1 MEDIEKYSK
10 RVVQVM
16 PHQNEDIDKLLQ
28 LMGVPLVKAPSEAEA
43 ECAALCKLNKAFAVA
58 SEDMD
63 SLSFGAPRLVRYL
76 LSPVSQKLPIMEY
89 DLSKV
94 LEELKLSLNQFVD
107 LCILAG
113 CDYIENIKGIG
124 PQTALKLVQKYG
136 SIEVILENLNKDRY
150 HIPDSWAFPDARELF
165 HQPLTSAPSQPE
177 FEWNEPNEEGIKL
190 FLVEK
195 NNFNQDRVM
204 KGLRRLEI
212 ARKESKQVR
221 LKPSAIS
228 CGNSVV
234 KLAAFTRK
242 PSHCRYRSLIHLNRS
257 LRCCPTF
264 SGRKLSEPSTYQ
276 QSHLLQSAV
285 GCYQNCLRGPYT
297 QPRIFR
303 CI

>member
-1 MEDIEKYSK
+1 MGVKGLAKLLAAKAPRSIKEQKLEDYAGRSIAIDASLSIYQFLTVVGRKGAETLTNEAGEVTRTNLRLGAAEELAKALESQDMEDIEKYSK

-150 HIPDSWAFPDARELF
+150 TLGC
-165 HQPLTSAPSQPE
+165 LLPS
-177 FEWNEPNEEGIKL
+177 L
-190 FLVEK
+190 
-195 NNFNQDRVM
+195 
-204 KGLRRLEI
+204 
-212 ARKESKQVR
+212 
-221 LKPSAIS
+221 
-228 CGNSVV
+228 
-234 KLAAFTRK
+234 
-242 PSHCRYRSLIHLNRS
+242 
-257 LRCCPTF
+257 
-264 SGRKLSEPSTYQ
+264 
-276 QSHLLQSAV
+276 
-285 GCYQNCLRGPYT
+285 
-297 QPRIFR
+297 
-303 CI
+303 

>member
-150 HIPDSWAFPDARELF
+150 TLGC
-165 HQPLTSAPSQPE
+165 LLPS
-177 FEWNEPNEEGIKL
+177 L
-190 FLVEK
+190 
-195 NNFNQDRVM
+195 
-204 KGLRRLEI
+204 
-212 ARKESKQVR
+212 
-221 LKPSAIS
+221 
-228 CGNSVV
+228 
-234 KLAAFTRK
+234 
-242 PSHCRYRSLIHLNRS
+242 
-257 LRCCPTF
+257 
-264 SGRKLSEPSTYQ
+264 
-276 QSHLLQSAV
+276 
-285 GCYQNCLRGPYT
+285 
-297 QPRIFR
+297 
-303 CI
+303 

>member
-28 LMGVPLVKAPSEAEA
+28 LMGVPLVKNYSMMDIDYPNMNKHLHFHLSTCQAPSEAEA

-221 LKPSAIS
+221 IINCSSVRIS
-228 CGNSVV
+228 
-234 KLAAFTRK
+234 
-242 PSHCRYRSLIHLNRS
+242 
-257 LRCCPTF
+257 
-264 SGRKLSEPSTYQ
+264 
-276 QSHLLQSAV
+276 
-285 GCYQNCLRGPYT
+285 
-297 QPRIFR
+297 
-303 CI
+303 

>member
-234 KLAAFTRK
+234 ETAAK
-242 PSHCRYRSLIHLNRS
+242 PIYLVMNL
-257 LRCCPTF
+257 LEF
-264 SGRKLSEPSTYQ
+264 SVT
-276 QSHLLQSAV
+276 
-285 GCYQNCLRGPYT
+285 C
-297 QPRIFR
+297 
-303 CI
+303 